1 MAPLALTTSLT
12 GCHIAILDQNIDLP
26 GKNVFGTDLIK
37 ELRSKGCT
45 AMLCIRS
52 GNVSQADQ
60 ELYFRSG
67 ANSVFDKELTFKEL
81 ALELGREY
89 AQYSQELGQHQM
101 PRASTASLMSV

>member
-1 MAPLALTTSLT
+1 MAPLALTASLT
-12 GCHIAILDQNIDLP
+12 GCHIAIVDQNIDLL
-26 GKNVFGTDLIK
+26 GQNVLGTDLIK

-60 ELYFRSG
+60 ELYFQSG

-81 ALELGREY
+81 SLQLEREY
-89 AQYSQELGQHQM
+89 AQWERDQRQM
-101 PRASTASLMSV
+101 SASVSRASLTSI

>member
-1 MAPLALTTSLT
+1 MAPLALTASLT

-37 ELRSKGCT
+37 ELRSKGCR

-89 AQYSQELGQHQM
+89 AQYSREGAQHQM
-101 PRASTASLMSV
+101 PRASKASLTSV